1 MFFAAFILG
10 SVIVTELVLVPAQ
23 VVAVD
28 LPAEKRLGV
37 TRRSLTIGLM
47 PGAVGVLAALA
58 AIAWNAELTSGEVLT
73 ALGVTT
79 AVTIVVSPM
88 QDHVRQLLHIA
99 DKSWHSV
106 LVSSVQLAGVVAAIS
121 TLVYFDV
128 ERAWVPFGSLAIANI
143 LSLATGFVLAGAH
156 RREHTDPASL
166 NFRGLASSGKW
177 LVVRAAVPAAF
188 AFVAANILTQLA
200 GPKAYGYAEA
210 ARQVAQPI
218 TVLSMG
224 LMAVL
229 GPRAVRAGSQR
240 DETAGAHNRHTFI
253 GAMTVAGAAY
263 LAIAGFDW
271 TLNPM
276 AWLVPA
282 AYVVS
287 GLVIATIVANLLAA
301 AFLIYGRELLGA
313 GRVRPLAIISLVATP
328 ALPLAA
334 ITAGTTEA
342 FARPIGYI
350 IEGSI
355 RVIGGRWWLRR
366 SYREGEV
373 SKAPNDPRLG
383 TS

>member
-166 NFRGLASSGKW
+166 TFRSLATSGKW

-218 TVLSMG
+218 T
-224 LMAVL
+224 
-229 GPRAVRAGSQR
+229 
-240 DETAGAHNRHTFI
+240 
-253 GAMTVAGAAY
+253 
-263 LAIAGFDW
+263 
-271 TLNPM
+271 
-276 AWLVPA
+276 
-282 AYVVS
+282 
-287 GLVIATIVANLLAA
+287 
-301 AFLIYGRELLGA
+301 
-313 GRVRPLAIISLVATP
+313 
-328 ALPLAA
+328 
-334 ITAGTTEA
+334 
-342 FARPIGYI
+342 
-350 IEGSI
+350 
-355 RVIGGRWWLRR
+355 
-366 SYREGEV
+366 
-373 SKAPNDPRLG
+373 
-383 TS
+383 